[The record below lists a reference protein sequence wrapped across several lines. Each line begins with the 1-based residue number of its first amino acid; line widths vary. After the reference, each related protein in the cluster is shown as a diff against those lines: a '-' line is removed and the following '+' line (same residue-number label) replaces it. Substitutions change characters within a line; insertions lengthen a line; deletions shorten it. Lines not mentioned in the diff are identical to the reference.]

1 MSRLGRN
8 LEKIVRDLEKLLGDS
23 NLEVKSPDKLFDYAS
38 EIYREVDISI
48 KGKLGTNPILIVI
61 ECRDWGRA
69 QNVTWIEQLKTKRDG
84 IRANKMIA
92 VSTSGFSPNAVI
104 LAEKYGIGIRN
115 VNDLDAKELSG
126 WIANNEVVDIFIGF
140 EVEKVDYVVTDSS
153 ELGDVAPKATLPTFG
168 EREMNKRGTNNAL
181 DKVFILKNTGQ
192 RFSINDLVSRLISK
206 IKFQGNTPLLDKVK
220 PNQEP
225 IEATLPISF
234 SDSSTIL
241 LVECD
246 TTIYRI
252 VEMNIRVKLWKTE
265 RSIPISSIMQ
275 YTSPEEI
282 LAERVDFTFTD
293 ENEKAITVSIQRDKQ
308 TGKGNVLF
316 DYIKEDKGFS
326 KI

>member
-1 MSRLGRN
+1 MVSRLGRN

-61 ECRDWGRA
+61 ECRDRGRP

-126 WIANNEVVDIFIGF
+126 WIANNEVVDILNSF

-168 EREMNKRGTNNAL
+168 ERATNKRGTNKTV

-192 RFSINDLVSRLISK
+192 RFSINDLVSR
-206 IKFQGNTPLLDKVK
+206 IKFQDNTLLFDKVK

-225 IEATLPISF
+225 IEANLPISF
-234 SDSSTIL
+234 IDSSDIL
-241 LVECD
+241 LVELD
-246 TTIYRI
+246 TKIYRI

-265 RSIPISSIMQ
+265 RSIPIASIMQ

-293 ENEKAITVSIQRDKQ
+293 ENEKAITVSFQRDKQ

-316 DYIKEDKGFS
+316 DFSKEDKGFS